1 MPEQGRVA
9 EPAITP
15 NPPVNPSTGK
25 RCGVHTRCSR
35 SPQKYREWLAWYPY
49 CAHPASS
56 ERRAVSRERPE
67 DAADVGRADERA
79 SVGHGQLA
87 AARDGAGADPD
98 VAGGVV
104 VPDRVFDQVRDEA
117 FGQHRIA

>member
-56 ERRAVSRERPE
+56 ERRAVSRDRPHSTGVE
-67 DAADVGRADERA
+67 STTLSAAKRAYVSLGVKHLGFPLLPWTHRLKGRT
-79 SVGHGQLA
+79 
-87 AARDGAGADPD
+87 
-98 VAGGVV
+98 
-104 VPDRVFDQVRDEA
+104 
-117 FGQHRIA
+117 